1 MSGRGGDDRG
11 GGADRLQAEIAAA
24 AARLVVEEGAEYA
37 AAKQRAAR
45 DVMQGGGRRGGRQA
59 ELPGNEQV
67 EDAVREHIA
76 IFFADEQ
83 PEELA
88 ALRALA
94 RRWMQRLAAFR
105 PHLAGAVWRGTATR
119 RSAIHLDLYCDDPK
133 MAEIELINA
142 GVRFDS
148 ASDEGGAGGRGG
160 RGGRD
165 ALYVLSLADRVPG
178 WPEPVTLHLTL
189 RDLDELR
196 GALKPDARGQT
207 WRGDLAALE
216 RRLAEE
222 ADGPRHGP
230 ADDAEGRR

>member
-1 MSGRGGDDRG
+1 MSERAGGDWGGG

-45 DVMQGGGRRGGRQA
+45 DLSRRGGRQG
-59 ELPGNEQV
+59 ELPSNEQV

-76 IFFADEQ
+76 LFFADEQ

-119 RSAIHLDLYCDDPK
+119 RSAIHIDLYCDDPK

-142 GVRFDS
+142 GIRFDS
-148 ASDEGGAGGRGG
+148 AGDDTGAASRDGRSPV
-160 RGGRD
+160 
-165 ALYVLSLADRVPG
+165 YVLSVADRVPG

-189 RDLDELR
+189 RDLDEVR
-196 GALKPDARGQT
+196 GALKPDARGRT
-207 WRGDLAALE
+207 WRGDLAALD

-222 ADGPRHGP
+222 ADEADGAGDVSGHGSGDRP
-230 ADDAEGRR
+230 